1 MEKWKID
8 KKQKRLLDSLFKE
21 IDSKEIKSILDV
33 GGGRTSVSYLTNRF
47 KDKKIKSIVY
57 PGDERKIKPIL
68 ESVASNNYQII
79 ESDIRD
85 FKSKKVDLILSHLFL
100 GEAEKFNKNKFETI
114 LKALFGLKTKYLVI
128 VNRED
133 DGVNYFS
140 FFKLL
145 PAKSKIVKVFCLK
158 QESNNNHEYLGMVIK
173 M

>member
-8 KKQKRLLDSLFKE
+8 KKQKKLLDSLFAE
-21 IDSKEIKSILDV
+21 IDSREIKSILDV

-47 KDKKIKSIVY
+47 RNTKIKSIVY

-68 ESVASNNYQII
+68 ESVNSTNYQIV

-85 FKSKKVDLILSHLFL
+85 FKSKKVDLILAHLFL
-100 GEAEKFNKNKFETI
+100 GEAEKFNKNNLETI
-114 LKALFGLKTKYLVI
+114 IKALFGLKTKYLVM

-133 DGVNYFS
+133 DEVNYFLL
-140 FFKLL
+140 FKLL
-145 PAKSKIVKVFCLK
+145 PVKSKIIKVYCLK
-158 QESNNNHEYLGMVIK
+158 QESDNSHEYLGIVIK